1 MEERKKAA
9 YEYLSKCLFSA
20 SEYLREA
27 ADTIDIESLEG
38 ADYET
43 IDAMS
48 KKLERRAQL
57 CQGLAKER
65 RANNA

>member
-27 ADTIDIESLEG
+27 ADTIDLEDLKIWNREALPTFQAEIESM
-38 ADYET
+38 AQK
-43 IDAMS
+43 AQ
-48 KKLERRAQL
+48 KKARE
-57 CQGLAKER
+57 EE
-65 RANNA
+65 

>member
-27 ADTIDIESLEG
+27 ADTIDIESLEV
-38 ADYET
+38 DQHT
-43 IDAMS
+43 INTFAAEIES
-48 KKLERRAQL
+48 RAKKAQRKARE
-57 CQGLAKER
+57 GK
-65 RANNA
+65 